1 MPVGLC
7 CPLPVLFDSRI
18 LLGEALPSPP
28 ERTEEG
34 EQAFAWSIGTWG
46 WDSCF
51 HQAGPSTDPA
61 PPFPGCPGEPPTLPT
76 SKATMTVTR
85 RLPEG
90 AAAATTCTLAAARQ
104 EDAGAPVPLIALPP
118 LHSPLMG
125 VPPLPSSAPPPH
137 SRPSCTL
144 MSAQLSPI
152 QCPFPPRPPRTPS
165 RTLDERSP
173 VSPPGKG
180 AGPTVVMHA
189 LPPPPPAHLNV
200 CTLPPPPPLLT

>member
-152 QCPFPPRPPRTPS
+152 QCPFPPRPPVPLHASLMSVPQSLLQARA
-165 RTLDERSP
+165 LG
-173 VSPPGKG
+173 PPWSCM
-180 AGPTVVMHA
+180 PFP
-189 LPPPPPAHLNV
+189 L
-200 CTLPPPPPLLT
+200 PPLLT